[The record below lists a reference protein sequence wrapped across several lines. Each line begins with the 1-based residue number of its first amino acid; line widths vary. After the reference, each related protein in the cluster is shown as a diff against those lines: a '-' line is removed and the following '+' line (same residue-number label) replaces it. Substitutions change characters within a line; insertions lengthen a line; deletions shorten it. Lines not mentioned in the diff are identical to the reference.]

1 MEFQRLELLLKDKI
15 NDLRKLK
22 VLILGVGGVGGS
34 SALAIARMGVD
45 DISLVDYDK
54 VDITNIN
61 RQVVA
66 YHSTIGKLK
75 VDVLKDLILDINPN
89 CKVTTYPIFYNEDN
103 KDLIF
108 NNDYDYILDCCD
120 VVKSKEIIIRESVKR
135 GINIISSMGAGFK
148 FNPSMI
154 EVTKLKNTSYDKL
167 AKILRYNLKDDK
179 DCLDI
184 RVVYSKEVIEY
195 HDKVI
200 GSNSIIP
207 NMFGLYMASII
218 LNDIKGEDNEK
229 V

>member
-1 MEFQRLELLLKDKI
+1 MEFQRLEILLQDKLKK
-15 NDLRKLK
+15 LRNLK

-34 SALAIARMGVD
+34 AAIALARMG
-45 DISLVDYDK
+45 INEITLVDYDK

-61 RQVVA
+61 RQVIA
-66 YHSTIGKLK
+66 YHSTVGKLK
-75 VDVLKDLILDINPN
+75 VDVLKDLIKDINPSCN
-89 CKVTTYPIFYNEDN
+89 VITYPIFYNEDN

-108 NNDYDYILDCCD
+108 DNNYDYILDCCD
-120 VVKSKEIIIRESVKR
+120 SIKSKEIIIRESVKR
-135 GINIISSMGAGFK
+135 NINIISSMGAGFK
-148 FNPSMI
+148 FNPSKI
-154 EVTKLKNTSYDKL
+154 EITKLKNTSYDKL
-167 AKILRYNLKDDK
+167 AKILRYNLKDNK

-184 RVVYSKEVIEY
+184 RVVYSKETIEH